1 MYAHGVGCGR
11 DRFAAMEIS
20 EARHWFWILFA
31 LVLAVAVVGLVLA
44 LSAKNSSVDENKVAE
59 EATAEVREELKGLNG
74 AIEAADEFQEE
85 SDQQAAKDRR
95 QIKAAIGE
103 AEAGTKKR
111 LKGLS
116 NRVEG
121 LEGEVEDLSGT
132 TGKQAKQIEELVE
145 DQETAEA
152 ELTRINQ
159 RLRNITAE
167 GG

>member
-1 MYAHGVGCGR
+1 
-11 DRFAAMEIS
+11 MEIR
-20 EARHWFWILFA
+20 EARPWFWILFA

-44 LSAKNSSVDENKVAE
+44 ISAKNSSVDESKVVAE
-59 EATAEVREELKGLNG
+59 ATTEIREELKGLNG

-85 SDQQAAKDRR
+85 SDKRAAQDRR
-95 QIKAAIGE
+95 QVNKAIEA

-111 LKGLS
+111 LNGLS

-121 LEGEVEDLSGT
+121 LEGEVEDLNGT
-132 TGKQAKQIEELVE
+132 NAKQTKQIEELLA
-145 DQETAEA
+145 DQETMEA
-152 ELTRINQ
+152 ELVRINQ

>member
-1 MYAHGVGCGR
+1 
-11 DRFAAMEIS
+11 MEIR
-20 EARHWFWILFA
+20 EARPWFWILFA

-44 LSAKNSSVDENKVAE
+44 ISAKNSSVDESKVVA
-59 EATAEVREELKGLNG
+59 EATAEIREELKGLNG

-85 SDQQAAKDRR
+85 SDKRAAQDRR
-95 QIKAAIGE
+95 QVNQAIE
-103 AEAGTKKR
+103 AAEAGTKKR
-111 LKGLS
+111 LNGLS

-132 TGKQAKQIEELVE
+132 NAKQTKQIEELLA
-145 DQETAEA
+145 DQETMEA
-152 ELTRINQ
+152 ELVRINQ